1 MADFSSGVKAYVK
14 GKCEIEVNF
23 PVDMKDNAEVCC
35 IHCPYL
41 SSNERFCQLNKEL
54 TAFPKKF
61 IGDRCPLQFKEI
73 EENV

>member
-1 MADFSSGVKAYVK
+1 MADFSSGVKAYITGEYTVK
-14 GKCEIEVNF
+14 VNF
-23 PVDMKDNAEVCC
+23 PVDLKDNAEVFCL
-35 IHCPYL
+35 HCPYL

-61 IGDRCPLQFKEI
+61 IGDKCPLKFKAG